1 MEVVQVLC
9 FGEALVDRLG
19 PQADYLGGAP
29 ANGACALAR
38 PGRVAAPAL
47 RPT

>member
-1 MEVVQVLC
+1 MALIQVLC

>member
-1 MEVVQVLC
+1 MERIQVLC

-38 PGRVAAPAL
+38 P
-47 RPT
+47 T

>member
-1 MEVVQVLC
+1 MERIQVLC

-29 ANGACALAR
+29 AHGACALAR
-38 PGRVAAPAL
+38 PGRAAAPAL